1 MNEGEAQVSR
11 RGARSLFGKDV
22 RVRTL
27 VQTLKAFAAGAGQPA
42 LLVSAGGFGKPPAR
56 VLMTHGEPIVAEA
69 SAQRLG
75 SDLGLNVSAPA
86 PTSTTAWTAA
96 TEVASR

>member
-22 RVRTL
+22 RVRAP
-27 VQTLKAFAAGAGQPA
+27 VQTLKAFSADAGQPA
-42 LLVSAGGFGKPPAR
+42 LLVSAGGFGKLPAR

-69 SAQRLG
+69 SAQRPG
-75 SDLGLNVSAPA
+75 RDSGLNVSVPAPA
-86 PTSTTAWTAA
+86 ATLAWTAA
-96 TEVASR
+96 AEVASR